1 MQASPFRIAHPN
13 TVPSNKHET
22 TFWLRG
28 RCGNDICLQFPL
40 TLALATT
47 IHKVQGLTLEQ
58 IVVNMKGGK
67 FNAGQA
73 YVAFSRVKFIEGL
86 HILNF
91 NVSSIVKSDAGDE
104 EMERLKD
111 NLLPSLPQLQCV
123 SLCSNHTTKSLPN
136 VRSINSKLDDIIG
149 DSAMKCAK
157 IFCVTET
164 WLSQSHE
171 SPQLYNG
178 HNVLKRDRQSK
189 RGSTH

>member
-1 MQASPFRIAHPN
+1 MQASPIRIAHPN

-28 RCGNDICLQFPL
+28 RCRKDIIRLQFPL

-58 IVVNMKGGK
+58 IVNMKGGK

-73 YVAFSRVKFIEGL
+73 YVAFSRVKSIEGL

-104 EMERLKD
+104 KMERLKN

-149 DSAMKCAK
+149 DSNIEC
-157 IFCVTET
+157 IVTK
-164 WLSQSHE
+164 L
-171 SPQLYNG
+171 QLPNPS
-178 HNVLKRDRQSK
+178 LI
-189 RGSTH
+189 